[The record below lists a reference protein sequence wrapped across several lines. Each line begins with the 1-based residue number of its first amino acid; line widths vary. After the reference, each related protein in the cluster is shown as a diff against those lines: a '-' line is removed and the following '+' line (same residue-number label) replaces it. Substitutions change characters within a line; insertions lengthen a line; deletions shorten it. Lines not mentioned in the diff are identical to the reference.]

1 MNRWTVLKAA
11 LVLWT
16 LLSLAW
22 LSPVFSGGSVCKILK
37 PVPPPGSHATLRPL
51 TQAEMDA
58 DIAARCGTPR
68 PAQLLV
74 VGAGYL
80 LIAIPGLYM
89 TAGKRE
95 KTEEP

>member
-1 MNRWTVLKAA
+1 MRRRTVLIAA

-16 LLSLAW
+16 LLSFGW
-22 LSPVFSGGSVCKILK
+22 LTFFSGGNVCKILQT
-37 PVPPPGSHATLRPL
+37 VPNDGSHATLKPL

-58 DIAARCGTPR
+58 QIAADCGTPR

-80 LIAIPGLYM
+80 LIAIPGLYL

-95 KTEEP
+95 RTEEP

>member
-1 MNRWTVLKAA
+1 MKRRTLKAA

-22 LSPVFSGGSVCKILK
+22 LSPVFSGGNVCRILQT
-37 PVPPPGSHATLRPL
+37 VPPPGSNATFRPL

-58 DIAARCGTPR
+58 QIAAECGTPR
-68 PAQLLV
+68 PNQLLV
-74 VGAGYL
+74 IAAGYS

-89 TAGKRE
+89 TAGKRG
-95 KTEEP
+95 KT

>member
-1 MNRWTVLKAA
+1 MNRWTVLIAA

-16 LLSLAW
+16 LLSFGWLAF
-22 LSPVFSGGSVCKILK
+22 FSGGNGCKILQT
-37 PVPPPGSHATLRPL
+37 VPPDGSHATLRPL

-58 DIAARCGTPR
+58 QIAADCGTPR
-68 PAQLLV
+68 PNQLLV
-74 VGAGYL
+74 VGAGYF

>member
-1 MNRWTVLKAA
+1 MKRWTVLIAA

-16 LLSLAW
+16 LLSFGW
-22 LSPVFSGGSVCKILK
+22 LTIFSGGNVCKVLGV
-37 PVPPPGSHATLRPL
+37 VPPAGSHETPTPKADL
-51 TQAEMDA
+51 DA
-58 DIAARCGTPR
+58 QVARCNEQLK

-74 VGAGYL
+74 VGAGYV

-95 KTEEP
+95 KSDEP